1 MDVPRSVHGP
11 RRDAVA
17 SGESAR
23 ATLIQ
28 DRRMRRSPSNTMAGV
43 NTSQKGNQPR
53 CGSCQWRI
61 GTMLKI
67 SRPATSQC
75 SISATTGRTVCEA
88 CSWDEGLRWLG
99 MMMTPEGVGVIVPSV
114 RLTA

>member
-43 NTSQKGNQPR
+43 RSPVRIPAISTRVGTLPR
-53 CGSCQWRI
+53 
-61 GTMLKI
+61 
-67 SRPATSQC
+67 
-75 SISATTGRTVCEA
+75 SIRTVSTSA
-88 CSWDEGLRWLG
+88 VRSRRRAAQ
-99 MMMTPEGVGVIVPSV
+99 TPSA
-114 RLTA
+114 R